1 MFSESGAHAC
11 AGAREEGKLGMRDS
25 QAATPRPVPRRWGR
39 VAALLLGAACV
50 LAGCDNS
57 PNPKGSE
64 ATNTMF
70 IAFQERSPRY
80 LDPTASYALNE
91 VPYMY
96 AVYEP
101 PYAYHYLKRPY
112 ELVPKSA
119 AELATPHYLDKDG
132 KPLPDDAP
140 GELVAESQ
148 YDVHIRQGVMYA
160 PHPAFA
166 KDAKGEYLYHA
177 LTEAQTR
184 DKHSPLDFAQTGS
197 REMVADDFVYALK
210 RHATPRIEAPI
221 YGIFSEYV
229 IGLKDYGAF
238 IREEDKKL
246 LNGLDPASLDKPFL
260 DFRKYPLAGAV
271 VLDKYTYRI
280 RIKGKYPQ
288 WKYWMTLTFTAPV
301 PWEADAFYA
310 QPGMKKNGL
319 ALSVWPVGTGPF
331 MATEYDADRRHVLVR
346 NPNYHGMPYPCEG
359 MPGDKEL
366 GLLEDCGKRMPF
378 IDKLVFNTEKDKT
391 PLRSKFTQGY
401 LDVPEIE
408 RNDWG
413 PDFLADAN
421 DSDDVKKRFEERGM
435 RFPKSIEPQN
445 WYLGFN
451 WLDPVVGKGETPEQ
465 QAKNRK
471 LRQALSIAI
480 DWEEG
485 YGRVFTQK
493 AGEAAHGPL
502 PGGMFGSR
510 HGTVEGMN
518 PMTHKLVDGKV
529 VRRSIGE
536 AKALLAEAGYP
547 DGRDA
552 KTGKPLVLNYDY
564 QRVPTPEFRAEL
576 DWMVKQFAKLNV
588 QLEIRATDYNQF
600 QEKMLKG
607 KQQIF
612 WWGWFADYP
621 DAENFLFLFYGPN
634 SKAKFEGE
642 NTANYDNPEYDKRY
656 KQLALLDDGP
666 AKQKLI
672 DEMVDILRRDA
683 PWAFGYFPYSAG
695 AYQQWMGNA
704 KYGLFTNDRALFYKI
719 DAPRRARL
727 QAEWNPP
734 HWWPLLLIA
743 FGALALAWIARRG
756 FKARERMTAVA
767 PTAPVADA
775 T

>member
-1 MFSESGAHAC
+1 
-11 AGAREEGKLGMRDS
+11 
-25 QAATPRPVPRRWGR
+25 
-39 VAALLLGAACV
+39 V
-50 LAGCDNS
+50 LTACDNS

-64 ATNTMF
+64 ATNTLF
-70 IAFQERSPRY
+70 GAFQERSPRH
-80 LDPTASYALNE
+80 LDPTASYSLNE
-91 VPYMY
+91 VPYTY

-101 PYAYHYLKRPY
+101 PYGYHYLKRPY
-112 ELVPKSA
+112 TLVPKSA
-119 AELATPHYLDKDG
+119 AEVTPPHYLDKDG

-140 GELVAESQ
+140 GELVAESD
-148 YDVHIRQGVMYA
+148 YDVKIKQGVMFA

-177 LTEAQTR
+177 MTVDQTR
-184 DKHSPLDFAQTGS
+184 DKHSPLDFAQSGT
-197 REMVADDFVYALK
+197 RELVADDFVYALK

-221 YGIFSEYV
+221 FGIFSEYV
-229 IGLKDYGAF
+229 IGLKEYSPM
-238 IREEDKKL
+238 IRAEDAKL
-246 LNGLDPASLDKPFL
+246 RKGLDPAALDKPFL

-271 VLDKYTYRI
+271 ALDKYTYRI

-288 WKYWMTLTFTAPV
+288 WKYWMTLPFTAPV
-301 PWEADAFYA
+301 PWEADKFYA
-310 QPGMKKNGL
+310 QPGMAKNSL
-319 ALSVWPVGTGPF
+319 TLDVWPVGTGPY
-331 MATEYDADRRHVLVR
+331 MLVEYDVDRRHVMVR
-346 NPNYHGMPYPCEG
+346 NPNFHGETYPCEG

-366 GLLEDCGKRMPF
+366 HLLDDCGKPLPF

-391 PLRSKFTQGY
+391 PLRSKFTQGF

-421 DSDDVKKRFEERGM
+421 DSDEVRKRFEERGM
-435 RFPKSIEPQN
+435 RFPVSIEPQN

-451 WLDPVVGKGETPEQ
+451 WLDPVVGKGDTPDQ
-465 QAKNRK
+465 QVKNRK
-471 LRQALSIAI
+471 LRHALSIAI

-493 AGEAAHGPL
+493 AGEAAMGPL

-518 PMTHKLVDGKV
+518 PVTHKLVDGKI
-529 VRRSIGE
+529 VRRSIDE
-536 AKALLAEAGYP
+536 AKTLLAEAGYP

-564 QRVPTPEFRAEL
+564 QRVPTPEYKAEL

-621 DAENFLFLFYGPN
+621 DAENFLFLLYGPN

-642 NTANYDNPEYDKRY
+642 NTANYENPEYDKLY

-666 AKQKLI
+666 DKQKLI
-672 DEMVDILRRDA
+672 DQMVTILQKDS
-683 PWAFGYFPYSAG
+683 PWSWGYFPYSAG
-695 AYQQWMGNA
+695 AYQQWVGDA
-704 KYGLFTNDRALFYKI
+704 KYGLFTNDRAMYYKV
-719 DAPRRARL
+719 DAALRTRK
-727 QAEWNPP
+727 QAEWNQV
-734 HWWPLLLIA
+734 HWWPLALIA
-743 FGALALAWIARRG
+743 AAALLLAWIARRG
-756 FKARERMTAVA
+756 FNARERMTAMAHGAPVAGAAVA
-767 PTAPVADA
+767 PTSAGA
-775 T
+775 

>member
-1 MFSESGAHAC
+1 MRGGQQMAPGAGDWRARG
-11 AGAREEGKLGMRDS
+11 GAERLP
-25 QAATPRPVPRRWGR
+25 AAIALT
-39 VAALLLGAACV
+39 ALLLAL
-50 LAGCDNS
+50 LAGCNNS

-64 ATNTMF
+64 ATNTLF
-70 IAFQERSPRY
+70 VAFQERSPRH

-112 ELVPKSA
+112 VLVPKSA
-119 AELATPHYLDKDG
+119 TELATPSYIDKDG
-132 KPLPDDAP
+132 KPLPADAP
-140 GELVAESQ
+140 GELVAESI
-148 YDVHIRQGVMYA
+148 YDIHIKPGIRFA

-166 KDAKGEYLYHA
+166 KDAKGDYLYHA
-177 LTEAQTR
+177 LKVEQTR
-184 DKHSPLDFAQTGS
+184 SKHSPLDFEQSGT
-197 REMVADDFVYALK
+197 RELIADDFVYALK

-221 YGIFSEYV
+221 FGIFSEYV
-229 IGLKDYGAF
+229 IGLKDYGKL
-238 IREEDKKL
+238 IREEDLKL
-246 LNGLDPASLDKPFL
+246 RRGLDPAALDKPFL
-260 DFRKYPLAGAV
+260 DFRNYPLAGAL

-280 RIKGKYPQ
+280 RVKGKYPQ

-301 PWEADAFYA
+301 PWEADKFYA
-310 QPGMKKNGL
+310 QPGMAKNS
-319 ALSVWPVGTGPF
+319 LSLDVWPVGTGPF
-331 MATEYDADRRHVLVR
+331 MAVEYDADRRHVLVR
-346 NPNYHGMPYPCEG
+346 NPNYHGSTYPCEG
-359 MPGDKEL
+359 MPGDKEA
-366 GLLEDCGKRMPF
+366 GLLDDCGKPMPF
-378 IDKLVFNTEKDKT
+378 LDKLVFTNEKDKT
-391 PLRSKFTQGY
+391 PLRSKFTQGF

-413 PDFLADAN
+413 TDFLADAN
-421 DSDDVKKRFEERGM
+421 DSDEVRKRFEERGM

-451 WLDPVVGKGETPEQ
+451 WLDPVVGKGDTPEQ

-471 LRQALSIAI
+471 LRHALSIAI

-493 AGEAAHGPL
+493 AGEAAHGPV

-510 HGTVEGMN
+510 HGTPEGMN
-518 PMTHKLVDGKV
+518 PVTHRIVDGKI
-529 VRRSIGE
+529 VRRSINE

-552 KTGKPLVLNYDY
+552 VTGKPLVLNYDY
-564 QRVPTPEFRAEL
+564 QRVPTPEYKAEL

-621 DAENFLFLFYGPN
+621 DAENFLFLLYGPN
-634 SKAKFEGE
+634 SKAKVEGE
-642 NTANYDNPEYDKRY
+642 NAANYANPEYDKRY
-656 KQLALLDDGP
+656 KQLGLLEDGP

-672 DEMVDILRRDA
+672 DEMVDLLRADA
-683 PWAFGYFPYSAG
+683 PWAWGYFPYSAG
-695 AYQQWMGNA
+695 AYQEWQRNG
-704 KYGLFTNDRALFYKI
+704 KYGLFTNDRALYYKI
-719 DAPRRARL
+719 DAPLRVRR
-727 QAEWNPP
+727 QAEWNQP
-734 HWWPLLLIA
+734 HLWPLMLLA
-743 FGALALAWIARRG
+743 VAALALAWIARRG
-756 FKARERMTAVA
+756 FVARERQTAMVSAA
-767 PTAPVADA
+767 PAADPNA
-775 T
+775 SGA

>member
-1 MFSESGAHAC
+1 
-11 AGAREEGKLGMRDS
+11 MRVS
-25 QAATPRPVPRRWGR
+25 WVST
-39 VAALLLGAACV
+39 ALLLCAAIFV
-50 LAGCDNS
+50 AGCDNS

-70 IAFQERSPRY
+70 IAFLERSPRY

-101 PYAYHYLKRPY
+101 PYAYHFLKRPY

-119 AELATPHYLDKDG
+119 AELVTPRYLDKDG
-132 KPLPDDAP
+132 KPLPADAP

-148 YDVHIRQGVMYA
+148 YDVHIKQGVLYA

-184 DKHSPLDFAQTGS
+184 DKHTPLDFAQTGS
-197 REMVADDFVYALK
+197 RELVADDFVYALK

-229 IGLKDYGAF
+229 IGLKDYGAL
-238 IREEDKKL
+238 IRENDKKL
-246 LNGLDPASLDKPFL
+246 LAGVDPAALDKPFL

-280 RIKGKYPQ
+280 RIRGKYPQ
-288 WKYWMTLTFTAPV
+288 WKYWMTLTFNAPV
-301 PWEADAFYA
+301 PWEADKFYA

-366 GLLEDCGKRMPF
+366 GLLADCGKRMPF

-421 DSDDVKKRFEERGM
+421 DSDEVKKRFDERGM

-493 AGEAAHGPL
+493 AGEAAMGPL
-502 PGGMFGSR
+502 PGGIFGSR
-510 HGTVEGMN
+510 HGTIEDMN
-518 PMTHKLVDGKV
+518 PMTHKLVGGKV
-529 VRRSIGE
+529 VRRSIDE
-536 AKALLAEAGYP
+536 AKAMLVEAGYP

-600 QEKMLKG
+600 QDKMLKG

-634 SKAKFEGE
+634 SKARFEGE

-672 DEMVDILRRDA
+672 DEMVEILRKDA

-695 AYQQWMGNA
+695 AYQQWVGNG
-704 KYGLFTNDRALFYKI
+704 KYGLFTNDRALYYKI

-734 HWWPLLLIA
+734 HWWPLLLIGL
-743 FGALALAWIARRG
+743 GALALAWIARRG
-756 FKARERMTAVA
+756 FKARERMTALA
-767 PTAPVADA
+767 PATAAVNAA
-775 T
+775 GV

>member
-1 MFSESGAHAC
+1 ME
-11 AGAREEGKLGMRDS
+11 K
-25 QAATPRPVPRRWGR
+25 PRRAWPAVRMTSLMLGL
-39 VAALLLGAACV
+39 AALLV
-50 LAGCDNS
+50 GCNNS
-57 PNPKGSE
+57 PHPKGSE
-64 ATNTMF
+64 ATNTLF
-70 IAFQERSPRY
+70 IAFQERSPRH
-80 LDPTASYALNE
+80 LDPTASYSLNE

-101 PYAYHYLKRPY
+101 PYAYHYFKRPY
-112 ELVPKSA
+112 TLVPKSA
-119 AELATPHYLDKDG
+119 SELAVPHYLDKDG

-140 GELVAESQ
+140 GELVAESD
-148 YDVHIRQGVMYA
+148 YDVRIRPGTMFA

-166 KDAKGEYLYHA
+166 RDAQGHYLYHA
-177 LTEAQTR
+177 LKPEDTR
-184 DKHSPLDFAQTGS
+184 DKHSPWDFERTGT
-197 REMVADDFVYALK
+197 RELVAEDFVYALK

-229 IGLKDYGAF
+229 IGLKEYGVL
-238 IREEDKKL
+238 IREEDQKL
-246 LNGLDPASLDKPFL
+246 RKGLDPAALDKPFL
-260 DFRKYPLAGAV
+260 DFRKYPLDGAV
-271 VLDKYTYRI
+271 ALDKYTVRI

-288 WKYWMTLTFTAPV
+288 WKYWMTLTFMSPV
-301 PWEADAFYA
+301 PWEADKFYA
-310 QPGMKKNGL
+310 QPGMAKNS
-319 ALSVWPVGTGPF
+319 LSLDMWPVGTGPF
-331 MATEYDADRRHVLVR
+331 MMKQYEPDRRHVLVR
-346 NPNYHGMPYPCEG
+346 NPNYHGMQYPCEG
-359 MPGDKEL
+359 MPADKEA
-366 GLLEDCGKRMPF
+366 GLLADCGKTMPF
-378 IDKLVFNTEKDKT
+378 VDKLEFNIEKDKT
-391 PLRSKFTQGY
+391 PLRSKFTQGF

-421 DSDDVKKRFEERGM
+421 DSDEVRKRFDERGL

-451 WLDPVVGKGETPEQ
+451 WLDPIVGKGDTPGQ
-465 QAKNRK
+465 QVKNRK
-471 LRQALSIAI
+471 LRHALSIAI

-502 PGGMFGSR
+502 PGGLFGSR
-510 HGTVEGMN
+510 HGTIEGHN
-518 PMTHKLVDGKV
+518 PVTHKVVDGKV
-529 VRRSIGE
+529 VRRSIDE

-564 QRVPTPEFRAEL
+564 QRVPTPEYKAEL
-576 DWMVKQFAKLNV
+576 DWMIKQFAKLNV

-621 DAENFLFLFYGPN
+621 DAENFLFLLYGPN

-642 NTANYDNPEYDKRY
+642 NAANYLNPEYDKRY
-656 KQLALLDDGP
+656 KQLALLEDGP

-672 DEMVDILRRDA
+672 DEMVDILRADS
-683 PWAFGYFPYSAG
+683 PWAWGYFPYTAG
-695 AYQQWMGNA
+695 AYQQWVGNA
-704 KYGLFTNDRALFYKI
+704 KYGLFTNDRALYYKV
-719 DAPRRARL
+719 DAALRARK

-734 HWWPLLLIA
+734 HFWPLVLLA
-743 FGALALAWIARRG
+743 LGALALAWIARRG
-756 FKARERMTAVA
+756 FRARESMTALE

-775 T
+775 KAAAGA

>member
-1 MFSESGAHAC
+1 LTKETSAMSG
-11 AGAREEGKLGMRDS
+11 GVGWKYMVLGI
-25 QAATPRPVPRRWGR
+25 AT
-39 VAALLLGAACV
+39 AL

-70 IAFQERSPRY
+70 IAFQERSPRH

-112 ELVPKSA
+112 ELVPKSVT
-119 AELATPHYLDKDG
+119 ELVKPRYLDKDG
-132 KPLPDDAP
+132 QALPDDAP
-140 GELVAESQ
+140 GELVAESD
-148 YDVHIRQGVMYA
+148 YDVHILPGVLYA

-177 LTEAQTR
+177 LTPAQTR
-184 DKHSPLDFAQTGS
+184 DKHSPFDFVQSGT
-197 REMVADDFVYALK
+197 RELVADDFVYALK

-229 IGLKDYGAF
+229 LGLKDYGKL
-238 IREEDKKL
+238 IREEDLKL
-246 LNGLDPASLDKPFL
+246 RQGQDPAALDKPFL
-260 DFRKYPLAGAV
+260 DFRQYPLAGAV

-301 PWEADAFYA
+301 PWEADKFYA
-310 QPGMKKNGL
+310 QPGMAKNS
-319 ALSVWPVGTGPF
+319 LSLDVWPVGTGPF
-331 MATEYDADRRHVLVR
+331 MAAEYDADRRHVLVR
-346 NPNYHGMPYPCEG
+346 NPNYHGATYPCEG

-366 GLLEDCGKRMPF
+366 GLLADCGKKLPF

-391 PLRSKFTQGY
+391 PLRAKFTQGF

-421 DSDDVKKRFEERGM
+421 DSDEVRKRFEQRGM

-451 WLDPVVGKGETPEQ
+451 WLDPVVGKGDTPEQ
-465 QAKNRK
+465 QAKNRQ

-493 AGEAAHGPL
+493 AGEAAMGPI
-502 PGGMFGSR
+502 PGGIFGSR
-510 HGTVEGMN
+510 HGTVEDMN

-529 VRRSIGE
+529 VRRSLDE

-547 DGRDA
+547 EGRDA

-564 QRVPTPEFRAEL
+564 QRVPTPEYRAEL

-672 DEMVDILRRDA
+672 NEMVDILRKDS

-695 AYQQWMGNA
+695 AYQQWMGDA
-704 KYGLFTNDRALFYKI
+704 KYGLFTNDRALYYKI
-719 DAPRRARL
+719 DAPLRTRL

-734 HWWPLLLIA
+734 RYWPMGLIA
-743 FGALALAWIARRG
+743 LAALALAWIARRG
-756 FKARERMTAVA
+756 FVARERKTAVA
-767 PTAPVADA
+767 QAALVAG

>member
-1 MFSESGAHAC
+1 MSG
-11 AGAREEGKLGMRDS
+11 GVWWTSMVLGI
-25 QAATPRPVPRRWGR
+25 
-39 VAALLLGAACV
+39 AALV
-50 LAGCDNS
+50 AGCDNS

-70 IAFQERSPRY
+70 IAFQERSPRH

-96 AVYEP
+96 SVYEP

-112 ELVPKSA
+112 ELVPKA
-119 AELATPHYLDKDG
+119 VTEIATPHYLDKDG
-132 KPLPDDAP
+132 KPLPADAP
-140 GELVAESQ
+140 GELIAESQ
-148 YDVHIRQGVMYA
+148 YDVHIIPGTLYA

-184 DKHSPLDFAQTGS
+184 DKHSPLDFAQTGT
-197 REMVADDFVYALK
+197 RELVADDFVYALK

-229 IGLKDYGAF
+229 IGLKEYGAL
-238 IREEDKKL
+238 IRAADQKL
-246 LNGLDPASLDKPFL
+246 RKGLDPAALDKPFL

-271 VLDKYTYRI
+271 ALDKYTYRI

-301 PWEADAFYA
+301 PWEADKFYA
-310 QPGMKKNGL
+310 QPGLAKNSL
-319 ALSVWPVGTGPF
+319 TLDVWPVGTGPF
-331 MATEYDADRRHVLVR
+331 MAVEYDPDRRHVLVR
-346 NPNYHGMPYPCEG
+346 NPNYHGATYPCEG

-366 GLLEDCGKRMPF
+366 GLLDDCGKKLPF

-421 DSDDVKKRFEERGM
+421 DSDEVKQRFEERGM

-451 WLDPVVGKGETPEQ
+451 WLDPVVGRGDTPEQ

-510 HGTVEGMN
+510 HGTIEGMN
-518 PMTHKLVDGKV
+518 PMTHRLVDGKI
-529 VRRSIGE
+529 VRRSLDE
-536 AKALLAEAGYP
+536 AKTLLAEAGYP

-564 QRVPTPEFRAEL
+564 QRVPTPEYRAEL

-642 NTANYDNPEYDKRY
+642 NTVNYDNPEYDKRY

-672 DEMVDILRRDA
+672 DEMVDILRKDS

-695 AYQQWMGNA
+695 AYQQWIGDA
-704 KYGLFTNDRALFYKI
+704 KYGLFTNDRALYYKI
-719 DAPRRARL
+719 DAPLRARR

-734 HWWPLLLIA
+734 RYWPLGLLLAATLA
-743 FGALALAWIARRG
+743 FVVVARRG
-756 FKARERMTAVA
+756 FIARERRTALVA
-767 PTAPVADA
+767 QAAQSLGA
-775 T
+775 